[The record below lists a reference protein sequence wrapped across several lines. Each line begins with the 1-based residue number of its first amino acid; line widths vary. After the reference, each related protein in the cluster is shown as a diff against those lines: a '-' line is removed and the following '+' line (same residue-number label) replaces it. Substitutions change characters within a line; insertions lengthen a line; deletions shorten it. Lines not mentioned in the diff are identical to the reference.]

1 MSGKIFVAG
10 QAGMVG
16 SAIVRQL
23 LMSGHPEDTILV
35 RTRQQLDL
43 TDQASVRD
51 FFNSEKPDQV
61 YLAAA
66 KVGGILANNA
76 YPADF
81 ICINLTI
88 EANVI
93 DAAFRSGV
101 KRLLF

>member
-51 FFNSEKPDQV
+51 F
-61 YLAAA
+61 L
-66 KVGGILANNA
+66 ILKS
-76 YPADF
+76 PIRF
-81 ICINLTI
+81 T
-88 EANVI
+88 
-93 DAAFRSGV
+93 
-101 KRLLF
+101 